1 VRHKPRAGAMADA
14 KWRAGF
20 ARLAGLGLRFDL
32 QAPWAQLG
40 EAARLAADFPDTQI
54 ILNHAGLP
62 ADRSADGIAGWTRA
76 MKTLAAC
83 PNVAVKISGL
93 GQPGQRWTAEANRN
107 VVLTVIELFGAAR
120 CMFAS
125 NFPVDDLCARFAEIY
140 DGFFEITRD
149 LSAAECSG
157 LFAGNA
163 IRIYG
168 MDE

>member
-1 VRHKPRAGAMADA
+1 
-14 KWRAGF
+14 
-20 ARLAGLGLRFDL
+20 
-32 QAPWAQLG
+32 
-40 EAARLAADFPDTQI
+40 
-54 ILNHAGLP
+54 
-62 ADRSADGIAGWTRA
+62 
-76 MKTLAAC
+76 
-83 PNVAVKISGL
+83 
-93 GQPGQRWTAEANRN
+93 
-107 VVLTVIELFGAAR
+107 
-120 CMFAS
+120 MFAS